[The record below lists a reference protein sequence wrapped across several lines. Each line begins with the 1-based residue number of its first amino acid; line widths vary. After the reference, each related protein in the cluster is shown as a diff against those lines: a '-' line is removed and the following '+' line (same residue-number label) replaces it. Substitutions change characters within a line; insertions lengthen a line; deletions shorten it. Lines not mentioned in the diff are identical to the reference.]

1 MKRESRRRRRKRN
14 RKGVARGEGGKKIK
28 KKKIGKCVDLKK
40 YDGTL
45 RIH

>member
-14 RKGVARGEGGKKIK
+14 KKGWRGVGEKIK

-40 YDGTL
+40 
-45 RIH
+45 I